1 MFKRTLS
8 ILLFLFVSLSLGTI
22 ELYSFPWNY
31 DMWEQP
37 GLQPYELPLIYPKNS
52 ITTDGKSL
60 IVEDREKIEQ
70 TSNSP
75 IQASKSSLKKGE
87 KLFNS
92 YCTACH
98 GENGKGNGL
107 IIQKG
112 AGFYPVDLT
121 AAGVKQ
127 RTDGY
132 IYAYIRYGG
141 KVMMPS
147 YGESINKEDAWHI
160 VNYIRKIQKSSV
172 TTQENQQ

>member
-1 MFKRTLS
+1 MFKRAKNIFFIIFLG
-8 ILLFLFVSLSLGTI
+8 LLVGTI
-22 ELYSFPWNY
+22 NLYSFPWNY

-60 IVEDREKIEQ
+60 VKENREEIEKMITSPVQPSNNSIKNGDR
-70 TSNSP
+70 
-75 IQASKSSLKKGE
+75 
-87 KLFNS
+87 LFQN

-98 GENGKGNGL
+98 GSQGKGDGL
-107 IIQKG
+107 IIKKG

-121 AAGVKQ
+121 APGVKQ

-132 IYAYIRYGG
+132 IYAYIKYGG

-147 YGESINKEDAWHI
+147 YGESLTDEEAWNI
-160 VNYIRKIQKSSV
+160 VNYVRALQQRSSA
-172 TTQENQQ
+172 NSAP